1 MKISSILRNI
11 IYKIIHS
18 INEDEPYDMELLRK
32 KKEEFQIRKKI
43 IDDYIESLDTNRIDI
58 SWAMRKIFSSI
69 RDIIDQTS
77 KYTITDITILEMSKT
92 KYKQRIITEQKEE
105 LNHLCNIVSYNDF
118 YFDVFSIPI
127 EIIQYYYFWGYEMK
141 NYSIYNFCKHEYV
154 NQSSEYRKYLGEFKP
169 EIIKLLKEL
178 GFKHMEGLER
188 KYL

>member
-1 MKISSILRNI
+1 MKISNIFRNI

-32 KKEEFQIRKKI
+32 KKEEFQIRKKM

-58 SWAMRKIFSSI
+58 HWVVHKIFFSI
-69 RDIIDQTS
+69 QDIINQTS
-77 KYTITDITILEMSKT
+77 KYTITDVTILEMSKT

-105 LNHLCNIVSYNDF
+105 LNHLCNIVSYNNS
-118 YFDVFSIPI
+118 YFDIFSIPI
-127 EIIQYYYFWGYEMK
+127 EIIQYCYFLGFEMK
-141 NYSIYNFCKHEYV
+141 NYYIYNFCKHECF
-154 NQSSEYRKYLGEFKP
+154 NQSPEYRKYLGEFKP

-178 GFKHMEGLER
+178 GFKYMEGLER

>member
-1 MKISSILRNI
+1 MKISSILCNI

-18 INEDEPYDMELLRK
+18 INKNEPYDIELLRK
-32 KKEEFQIRKKI
+32 QKEEFQIHKKL

-58 SWAMRKIFSSI
+58 HWTMRKIFSSI
-69 RDIIDQTS
+69 RDIIDETS
-77 KYTITDITILEMSKT
+77 KYTLTDITILEMSKT
-92 KYKQRIITEQKEE
+92 EYKQRIITEKKEK
-105 LNHLCNIVSYNDF
+105 LNHFCNIVSYYDS

-141 NYSIYNFCKHEYV
+141 YYSIYNFCKRECI

-169 EIIKLLKEL
+169 EILRILKEL